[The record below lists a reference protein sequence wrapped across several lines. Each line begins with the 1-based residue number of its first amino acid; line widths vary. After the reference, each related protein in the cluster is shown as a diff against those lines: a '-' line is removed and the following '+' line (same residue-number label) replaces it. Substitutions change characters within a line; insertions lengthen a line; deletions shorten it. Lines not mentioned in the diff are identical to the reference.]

1 MGRRKEPHEINLDR
15 TISVEEV
22 AELFSGTTVIL

>member
-1 MGRRKEPHEINLDR
+1 MRRRKEPHEINIDK

-22 AELFSGTTVIL
+22 AELFSETTVTF